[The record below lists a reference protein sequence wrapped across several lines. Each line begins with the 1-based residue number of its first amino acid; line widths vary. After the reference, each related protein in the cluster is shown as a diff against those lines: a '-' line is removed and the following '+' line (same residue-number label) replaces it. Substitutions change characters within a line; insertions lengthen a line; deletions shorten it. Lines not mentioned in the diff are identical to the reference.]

1 MRLSILLLA
10 IVLSACGQSPSD
22 GNSGVAGKLESF
34 EHLEGFFD
42 LYWDDAG
49 GRLYMAV
56 EEFGVPFLHQSSLPR
71 GVGSNDIGLDRGQL
85 GNTRIVQFEKVGP
98 KILLI
103 EQNLRFRAL
112 SDNPDEQNAV
122 DESFARSVVWGFE
135 SKGAQDDAILIDL
148 TDFMLSDA
156 HSVGVRLSQLEEGE
170 FSVDASRSAI
180 YRPRTKAFPD
190 NSEAEAIVT
199 YTGKPAGKLLPTVVP
214 DPQRITVH
222 LHHSFIRL
230 PDDNYEPVRFDPRSG
245 LIGLRYGSDGFFDYA
260 SAISEPLATEFGRRH
275 RLAKKD
281 PSAERSEAVEPIV
294 YYLDRGAP
302 EPVRQALLE
311 GASWWNE
318 AFEAAGYIDGFQV
331 RMLPEGVD
339 PMDVRYNV
347 IQWVHR
353 STRGWSYGSSIVDP
367 RTGEIMKGHVTLGSL
382 RVRQDFMI
390 AEGLLAPYTKD
401 YVPEDML
408 EMSLARI
415 RQLSAH
421 EVGHTLGF
429 AHNFAASTQ
438 GRASVMDYPFPLVT
452 FDGGGDLDLDEAY
465 ATGMGEWDKRSVIY
479 AYSDFPDIRD
489 PHEERERVM
498 AETIEMGLR
507 FVSDADSRDP
517 GTAHPWGNLWDNG
530 ENAIDEL
537 EHLLRVRAYAL
548 DNFSEDVIQ
557 RGRPYATIEEALVPI
572 YLLHRFQIRAVGKLV
587 GGHYFTYALRDD
599 EQTPTTPV
607 SAADQRAAILALLNT
622 IDPAILT
629 LPDRLLDDIP
639 PRPPG
644 HGLTREMFPR
654 TTGVNF
660 DPIGPARSAVSLTLD
675 TLLHPARAA
684 RMVAAH
690 ARNSRLPGFDELTGS
705 VLGATWFATRLPGM
719 EGVVQRSTNMLV
731 LERLFALS
739 VDPATSNEV
748 RALASDAIVVLQNWL
763 DSRVREPDPV
773 WRAHFAHA
781 QLLIQQVRD
790 NPEAVQ
796 NITPV
801 TVPPGSPI
809 GAAQDYN

>member
-1 MRLSILLLA
+1 M
-10 IVLSACGQSPSD
+10 VLSACGQSSTN
-22 GNSGVAGKLESF
+22 GNSGVAGKLDSF
-34 EHLEGFFD
+34 EHLEGFVD
-42 LYWDDAG
+42 LYWDAAD
-49 GRLYMAV
+49 GRLYMIV
-56 EEFGVPFLHQSSLPR
+56 ERFGAPILHQSSLPR
-71 GVGSNDIGLDRGQL
+71 GIGSNDIGLDRGQL
-85 GNTRIVQFEKVGP
+85 GDTRIVEFERVGP
-98 KILLI
+98 KVLMI
-103 EQNLRFRAL
+103 EQNLRYRAL

-122 DESFARSVVWGFE
+122 DESFARSVIWGFE
-135 SKGAQDDAILIDL
+135 SKGELDGASIIDI
-148 TDFMLSDA
+148 TDFALSDA
-156 HSVGVRLSQLEEGE
+156 HSVAARLSQLEEGE
-170 FSVDASRSAI
+170 YSIDASRSAI

-190 NSEAEAIVT
+190 NTEVEAIVT
-199 YTGKPAGKLLPTVVP
+199 YSGKPAGELLPTVVP
-214 DPQRITVH
+214 DPQSITVH

-260 SAISEPLATEFGRRH
+260 SAIDEPLASEFGRRH
-275 RLAKKD
+275 RLEKKD
-281 PSAERSEAVEPIV
+281 PSADRSEAVEPIV

-318 AFEAAGYIDGFQV
+318 AFEAAGYIDAFQV
-331 RMLPEGVD
+331 RMLPEGAD

-438 GRASVMDYPFPLVT
+438 GRASVMDYPFPLVR

-465 ATGMGEWDKRSVIY
+465 ATGMGEWDKRSVLY
-479 AYSDFPDIRD
+479 AYSDFPDVRD
-489 PHEERERVM
+489 PHEERERIM

-537 EHLLRVRAYAL
+537 EHLLRVRTYAL
-548 DNFSEDVIQ
+548 RNFSEDVIQ
-557 RGRPYATIEEALVPI
+557 RGRPHATIEEALVPI
-572 YLLHRFQIRAVGKLV
+572 YLLHRYQIRAVGKLI
-587 GGHYFTYALRDD
+587 GGHYFTYALRGD
-599 EQTPTTPV
+599 EQVPTTPV

-622 IDPAILT
+622 IDPAVLV
-629 LPDRLLDDIP
+629 LPESLPGGIP

-644 HGLTREMFPR
+644 HGMTREMFPR
-654 TTGVNF
+654 TTGVTF
-660 DPIGPARSAVSLTLD
+660 DPVGPARSAVTLTLD
-675 TLLHPARAA
+675 SLLHPARAA
-684 RMVAAH
+684 RMVAGH
-690 ARNSRLPGFDELTGS
+690 AADPRLPGFDELTGS
-705 VLGATWFATRLPGM
+705 ILGATWFAGRLRGM
-719 EGVVQRSTNMLV
+719 QGVVQRSTSMLV
-731 LERLFALS
+731 LERFLALS
-739 VDPATSNEV
+739 VDPSTSSEV
-748 RALASDAIVVLQNWL
+748 RALAVDAIALLQNWL
-763 DSRVREPDPV
+763 EGRVRDPDPV
-773 WRAHFAHA
+773 WRAHFTHA
-781 QLLIQQVRD
+781 QSLIRQLRE
-790 NPEAVQ
+790 NPERVQ
-796 NITPV
+796 GIAPV
-801 TVPPGSPI
+801 GVPPGSPI
-809 GAAQDYN
+809 GAAQDHN